1 MRVWNGTDEDAEQIF
16 HEFFTSEYPKLI
28 RCARS
33 MLKSKEDSKQVNS
46 RAEVVV
52 QEMFTLAW
60 KRREEVLAREKPV
73 GWLYEALSYKVLELM
88 REENRWTKR
97 MLQYEQ
103 FYVPPT
109 ELQLSLETEL
119 GWVVPPEDF
128 HLLRRIYV
136 EGYSYRELC
145 EEMNLSK
152 SALADRVHRIKKKI
166 RESVKN

>member
-1 MRVWNGTDEDAEQIF
+1 
-16 HEFFTSEYPKLI
+16 
-28 RCARS
+28 
-33 MLKSKEDSKQVNS
+33 
-46 RAEVVV
+46 
-52 QEMFTLAW
+52 MFTLAW